1 MSRSQIHSQLNF
13 LDKAIS
19 ENQTCKKL
27 IQNDDN
33 FRDTDLLPTLYSTL
47 SENYYRLNQFDKSIE
62 CLEIAAKLMDD
73 IIEIETDQSVKN
85 VLLSRQATIFESIG
99 NMQCDLR
106 NFEQS

>member
-1 MSRSQIHSQLNF
+1 
-13 LDKAIS
+13 
-19 ENQTCKKL
+19 L

-73 IIEIETDQSVKN
+73 IIEIETD
-85 VLLSRQATIFESIG
+85 
-99 NMQCDLR
+99 
-106 NFEQS
+106 